1 MAAVAFSLEPV
12 PPFRLDLT
20 TWALRRRTHN
30 AVDRW
35 DGRHWRRALASGNRV
50 FELCVSQ
57 HDTRGPPRLD
67 VVISGVRIGEHQRQE
82 AEKALDR
89 LLGVSI
95 DLQPFYALAATDPR
109 LARLADRFRG
119 VKPVRFPGIF
129 ESLVNAIA
137 CQQLSLDAGI
147 HLLNALTLRYGEA
160 VGRGRAALRAFP
172 SPVALADVSVEALR
186 TLGFSR
192 QNARALIELSGAL
205 ARGTLD
211 LEALAGRPDGSLRT
225 ELQSLRG
232 IGRWSAEY
240 TMLRGYGRL
249 QQFPADDVGA
259 WRGLQRWL
267 RLRKPLDYGRAIAIT
282 RRWRPYAGFV
292 YFHLLLGRL
301 EHEGWIKGS
310 KAGCGDSG
318 SAADGA
324 MP

>member
-20 TWALRRRTHN
+20 AWALRRRTHN

-35 DGRHWRRALASGNRV
+35 DGRHWRRALASGGRV

-57 HDTRGPPRLD
+57 RDTPGRPRLD
-67 VVISGVRIGEHQRQE
+67 VVISGARIGEHQRQA

-95 DLQPFYALAATDPR
+95 DLQPFYALAATDAR
-109 LARLADRFRG
+109 LAGLADRFRG

-147 HLLNALTLRYGEA
+147 HLLNALTLRYGAA
-160 VGRGRAALRAFP
+160 VGRGRVALRAFP
-172 SPVALADVSVEALR
+172 SPVALAGVSVEALR
-186 TLGFSR
+186 PLGFSR
-192 QNARALIELSGAL
+192 QKARALIALSGAL
-205 ARGTLD
+205 AGGTLD
-211 LEALAGRPDGSLRT
+211 LEALAGRPDGTLRA

-267 RLRKPLDYGRAIAIT
+267 RLRKPLDYGRAMAIT

-292 YFHLLLGRL
+292 YFHLLLSRL
-301 EHEGWIKGS
+301 EHEGWIGGS
-310 KAGCGDSG
+310 KAGCADSG
-318 SAADGA
+318 STADGA